1 MDYNGELL
9 RDLDPEQRAVATS
22 LHGPL
27 CVLAG
32 AGTGKTRAITYRIAH
47 GVHSGVY
54 DPRNVLA
61 VTFTSRAAGEM
72 RGRLR
77 DLGVPRVEAQTFHA
91 AALFQ
96 LRFFWPNAI
105 GGRLP
110 EIREQKLPFVSQ
122 AAAQLGMPTDRV
134 SLKDLTEEIEWSKVS
149 LIAPEDYAAQA
160 IAQGRLNIADQSP
173 EDIAR
178 LISVYEEVKQERN
191 IIDFEDAI
199 LILIGIM
206 RDRGDITSRIRN
218 RFRHFV
224 VDEYQ
229 DVSPMQH
236 RLLQLWLGD
245 RKDLCVVGDVSQT
258 IYSFTGA
265 RSTYLSEFSKEFPQA
280 QVVKLNRNYRSTPQ
294 IVELANSTISSDQLN
309 GAVYLNSMLPSG
321 RPVDFAKYDDDA
333 DEAAHV
339 AGKILSLCHEGRELS
354 DIAVLYRTNAQSAA
368 IENALSQAGI
378 SYALKGSE
386 RFFNRREVREA
397 MVALR
402 AAARV
407 EEQLPLPEVVGST
420 LKAMGW
426 RPTAPEQMGA
436 ARERWESLRAL
447 LNLAEEMW
455 NARQAKIQDFVL
467 ELEERSQLQN
477 VPTVNSVTLSS
488 LHAAKGLE
496 WPIVFLI
503 GMSEGLMPISL
514 ANSPEKVSEER
525 RLLYVGLTR
534 AQEELN
540 ISYAQGNGNRSNRKI
555 SRFLED
561 EWPQLAS
568 PSTTK
573 RKRAKAIQESFVQEH
588 PQDLALFEELKQWR
602 QKVSEAAGKPAFVIF
617 HDSTLMH
624 IAVQKPRNLE
634 ELGKI
639 KGIGNTKLTKYG
651 LDLLAVV
658 NPEVIGHRRSFEG

>member
-22 LHGPL
+22 LHGPM

-72 RGRLR
+72 RARLR
-77 DLGVPRVEAQTFHA
+77 DLGVPDVEAQTFHA
-91 AALFQ
+91 AALYQ

-110 EIREQKLPFVSQ
+110 EIKEHKLPFVSQ
-122 AAAQLGMPTDRV
+122 AAAQLGMPTDRG

-149 LIAPEDYAAQA
+149 LIAPQDYAARA
-160 IAQGRLNIADQSP
+160 VEQGRINIADQSP

-178 LISVYEEVKQERN
+178 LISAYEEVKQERN

-265 RSTYLSEFSKEFPQA
+265 RSSYLSEFSKEFPQA
-280 QVVKLNRNYRSTPQ
+280 TTVKLNRNYRSTPQ
-294 IVELANSTISSDQLN
+294 IVELANSTISHDQLA

-321 RPVDFAKYDDDA
+321 RPVEFSTYADDA
-333 DEAAHV
+333 DEAAQI
-339 AGKILSLCHEGRELS
+339 AGKILTLRSEGKDLS
-354 DIAVLYRTNAQSAA
+354 DIAVLYRTNAQSAQ

-407 EEQLPLPEVVGST
+407 TERSALPEIVEST

-426 RPTAPEQMGA
+426 RPTAPEQMGS

-455 NARQAKIQDFVL
+455 DARKATVRDFVL

-514 ANSPEKVSEER
+514 ANSAEKIREER

-534 AQEELN
+534 AQEELH
-540 ISYAQGNGNRSNRKI
+540 ISYAHGNGNRGKRKI
-555 SRFLED
+555 SRFLDE
-561 EWPQLAS
+561 EWPQPLS
-568 PSTTK
+568 LSTQK
-573 RKRAKAIQESFVQEH
+573 RKQAKLSHENFAHEH
-588 PQDLALFEELKQWR
+588 PDDVPLLEELKQWR
-602 QKVSEAAGKPAFVIF
+602 QMVSEEVGKPAFVIL
-617 HDSTLMH
+617 HDATLMQ
-624 IAVQKPRNLE
+624 IAVCKPRSLE

-639 KGIGNTKLTKYG
+639 KGIGNTKLMKYG
-651 LDLLAVV
+651 LAILSIVD
-658 NPEVIGHRRSFEG
+658 PESARRRDRY